1 MKRKTDSTLCLND
14 GKQKEVLY
22 RLVSKAEN
30 GVEWYELWRDN
41 EEGNLD
47 ENGQPL
53 SYMKTMYVPKAASED
68 FTSHIQAHKIGDT
81 MTETE
86 MKAQAYDILTGVS
99 E

>member
-1 MKRKTDSTLCLND
+1 MMNPNVNVDTSHPSFDKYTPAD
-14 GKQKEVLY
+14 G
-22 RLVSKAEN
+22 
-30 GVEWYELWRDN
+30 YELWRDN

-86 MKAQAYDILTGVS
+86 MKAQAYDILTGGI